1 VPNVPHFNNPDHW
14 RHRAEESRALAEQ
27 MNDEAARKMMLGIA
41 DDYDKL
47 AARAELRLN
56 SK

>member
-1 VPNVPHFNNPDHW
+1 MPNVPHFNNPDHW